1 MGSDH
6 FETVRSQFL
15 LRALGEVRTIWGVRK
30 GETTR
35 QHIIEEAAPVFN
47 RHGFG
52 STSMSEL
59 MAATGLEKGGL
70 YRHFKSKE
78 ELALEAFDHAVRV
91 IEKSRF
97 PNLESIE
104 SPIERVEA
112 LVTQF
117 LNTRSPIPGGCP
129 VFNGAVEHDDGNPKL
144 RAKARESF
152 QKWVLQLSTWID
164 DAQKQNEF
172 SKHHK
177 PKDVATFLYCSLEG
191 ALIARNLLGSPEPL
205 IAAERVLSDFLLTN
219 RTSKKRKKKTHP
231 KPKLKKRSSRT

>member
-1 MGSDH
+1 
-6 FETVRSQFL
+6 
-15 LRALGEVRTIWGVRK
+15 
-30 GETTR
+30 
-35 QHIIEEAAPVFN
+35 
-47 RHGFG
+47 
-52 STSMSEL
+52 MSEL

-78 ELALEAFDHAVRV
+78 DLALEAFDHAVRV
-91 IEKSRF
+91 IERSRF

-117 LNTRSPIPGGCP
+117 LNARSPIPGGCP

-144 RAKARESF
+144 RARARETF
-152 QKWVLQLSTWID
+152 QRWVSQLASWVE
-164 DAQKQNEF
+164 DAQKLSEF
-172 SKHHK
+172 SKLHK
-177 PKDVATFLYCSLEG
+177 PKDVATFIYCSLEG

-219 RTSKKRKKKTHP
+219 RTSKKKRKTKS
-231 KPKLKKRSSRT
+231 KPKKRSSRT